1 MEQVTW
7 VRVSVLVF
15 NILLVLYIV
24 WTKRLFG
31 FRGGVEAFVEE
42 MHSQSVMEIEHAAIA
57 GPKPAES

>member
-1 MEQVTW
+1 M
-7 VRVSVLVF
+7 VF